1 MKLTNNLTFKHTLDM
16 LETQYGYKYDL
27 EQKYQLEVGFERGV
41 DIHKYANPDFDWI
54 YMSHLRRALEHGSDI
69 SRYVKPTYVPQ
80 LLKVIS
86 DLAVFN
92 VDIEEFV
99 SDNQLDIGGILD
111 LHSHLLRSK
120 NIDPLDDILQ
130 EALCVL
136 GPYYVNE

>member
-16 LETQYGYKYDL
+16 LETQYAYKYDL

-86 DLAVFN
+86 D
-92 VDIEEFV
+92 
-99 SDNQLDIGGILD
+99 
-111 LHSHLLRSK
+111 
-120 NIDPLDDILQ
+120 
-130 EALCVL
+130 
-136 GPYYVNE
+136 

>member
-1 MKLTNNLTFKHTLDM
+1 MLNM
-16 LETQYGYKYDL
+16 LETQYDYTYDL

-41 DIHKYANPDFDWI
+41 DINKYAKPDFDWI

-80 LLKVIS
+80 LLQVIS

-99 SDNQLDIGGILD
+99 SDNQLDIGRMLD

-130 EALCVL
+130 EALCAL
-136 GPYYVNE
+136 GPYYVIGKGES

>member
-1 MKLTNNLTFKHTLDM
+1 MKLTNNLAFKHTLDM
-16 LETQYGYKYDL
+16 LETQYDYKYDL

-54 YMSHLRRALEHGSDI
+54 YMSHLRRALERGSDI

-130 EALCVL
+130 EALCAL

>member
-1 MKLTNNLTFKHTLDM
+1 MKLKSNLTFEHMLDM
-16 LETQYGYKYDL
+16 LETQYDYTYDL

-80 LLKVIS
+80 LLQVIS
-86 DLAVFN
+86 DLAVFK
-92 VDIEEFV
+92 VDIEKFV
-99 SDNQLDIGGILD
+99 SHSQLDIEEMLD
-111 LHSHLLRSK
+111 LHSQLLRSK
-120 NIDPLDDILQ
+120 NIKPLDDTIQ

-136 GPYYVNE
+136 GPYYVND

>member
-1 MKLTNNLTFKHTLDM
+1 MKLMTGLSFNNLIEFYQNKHNVRFDNSRINVLRCIFA
-16 LETQYGYKYDL
+16 K
-27 EQKYQLEVGFERGV
+27 GV
-41 DIHKYANPDFDWI
+41 
-54 YMSHLRRALEHGSDI
+54 DI
-69 SRYVKPTYVPQ
+69 SRYVKPKYVPQ
-80 LLKVIS
+80 LLQVIS

-130 EALCVL
+130 EALCAL
-136 GPYYVNE
+136 GPSYVN

>member
-1 MKLTNNLTFKHTLDM
+1 MKLKSNLTFEHMLNM
-16 LETQYGYKYDL
+16 LEMQYDYTYDL

-41 DIHKYANPDFDWI
+41 DINKYANPDFDWI
-54 YMSHLRRALEHGSDI
+54 YMSYLRRALEHGSDI
-69 SRYVKPTYVPQ
+69 SRYTKSTYVPQ

-92 VDIEEFV
+92 IDIEEFV
-99 SDNQLDIGGILD
+99 SDNQLDIEGMLD